1 MPPMPIDPI
10 RLARQLVDI
19 PSPTDHER
27 AVGEFLEP
35 LLASL
40 GFSCERHH
48 VSDERFNILAR
59 TAARPRVI
67 LCTHLD
73 TVPPFIASSEDA
85 THLYGR
91 GACDT
96 KGLMAA
102 MIRAAEDLLRDGV
115 DAFGMLLVVGEETDS
130 IGAKR
135 ANEHFAGLG
144 SEYVVVGEPTESTF
158 VRASKGALTLK
169 IDFSGV
175 AAHSAYPERG
185 DSAIVKLAEA
195 INAITAHDWGVSASL
210 GRTTAN
216 VGVVRGGLKA
226 NIVPPSAELEMI
238 FRIVEEPEIVLGK
251 LERLVGPLGGTV
263 SRWYGNAP
271 VPMVVP
277 RGVESTV
284 VAFNTDAPHLSKIG
298 RPLLFGPGSILD
310 AHTEGERIAKAEL
323 LAAVDT
329 YRGLVIDLIEGRVT
343 EHEQA

>member
-1 MPPMPIDPI
+1 MPIDPI
-10 RLARQLVDI
+10 QLARQLIDI
-19 PSPTDHER
+19 PSPTEFER
-27 AVGEFLEP
+27 EIGEFLDP
-35 LLASL
+35 LLSSL

-48 VSDERFNILAR
+48 VSSERFNILAR

-67 LCTHLD
+67 LCTHID
-73 TVPPFIASSEDA
+73 TVPPFFSSSEDGS
-85 THLYGR
+85 HLYGR

-102 MIRAAEDLLRDGV
+102 MICAAEALLGEGV
-115 DAFGMLLVVGEETDS
+115 DGFGLLLVVGEETDS

-158 VRASKGALTLK
+158 VRATKGALTVK
-169 IDFSGV
+169 VEFSGV
-175 AAHSAYPERG
+175 AAHSAYPELG

-195 INAITAHDWGVSASL
+195 IRAITALDWGESPSL

-238 FRIVEEPEIVLGK
+238 FRLVEEPEIVLRR
-251 LERLVGPLGGTV
+251 LESLVAPFDGHV

-277 RGVESTV
+277 RGAQSTV
-284 VAFNTDAPHLSKIG
+284 VAFNTDAPHLGNLG
-298 RPLLFGPGSILD
+298 RPLLYGPGSILD
-310 AHTEGERIAKAEL
+310 AHTDRERIAKGDI
-323 LAAVDT
+323 LAAIET
-329 YRGLVIDLIEGRVT
+329 YRALVPDLIDGKVI
-343 EHEQA
+343 EHV

>member
-1 MPPMPIDPI
+1 MAIDPI

-19 PSPTDHER
+19 PSPTENER

-35 LLASL
+35 LLEHL
-40 GFSCERHH
+40 GFSCERHY
-48 VSDERFNILAR
+48 VTDERFNLLAR
-59 TAARPRVI
+59 TASRPRVI

-102 MIRAAEDLLRDGV
+102 MIRAAEELLRAGV

-135 ANEHFAGLG
+135 ANEHFAELG
-144 SEYVVVGEPTESTF
+144 SDFVIVGEPTESKF
-158 VRASKGALTLK
+158 VRASKGALTATVG
-169 IDFSGV
+169 FSGV

-185 DSAIVKLAEA
+185 DSAIVKLADA
-195 INAITAHDWGVSASL
+195 IRAISAFDWGASPVL

-238 FRIVEEPEIVLGK
+238 FRIVEEPETVLRM
-251 LERLVGPLGGTV
+251 LEGLVGPLGGTV
-263 SRWYGNAP
+263 ARWYGNAP

-284 VAFNTDAPHLSKIG
+284 VAFNTDAPHLRKIG

-310 AHTEGERIAKAEL
+310 AHTEGERIAKADIV
-323 LAAVDT
+323 AAVDT
-329 YRGLVIDLIEGRVT
+329 YRGLVVDLIEGRVT
-343 EHEQA
+343 EYEQA

>member
-1 MPPMPIDPI
+1 MPIDPI
-10 RLARQLVDI
+10 RLARQLIDI
-19 PSPTDHER
+19 PSPTESER
-27 AVGEFLEP
+27 EIGEFLDP

-40 GFSCERHH
+40 GFLCERQH
-48 VSDERFNILAR
+48 VSNERFNILAR
-59 TAARPRVI
+59 TSARPRVI
-67 LCTHLD
+67 LCTHID
-73 TVPPFIASSEDA
+73 TVPPFFASSEDGS
-85 THLYGR
+85 HLYGR

-102 MIRAAEDLLRDGV
+102 MICAAEVLLVAGV
-115 DAFGMLLVVGEETDS
+115 DGFALLLVVGEETDS
-130 IGAKR
+130 IGAKS

-158 VRASKGALTLK
+158 VRATKGALTAK
-169 IDFSGV
+169 VEFAGV

-195 INAITAHDWGVSASL
+195 IRAISAFDWGESPSL

-238 FRIVEEPEIVLGK
+238 FRVVEEPEIVLRRLEK
-251 LERLVGPLGGTV
+251 LVAPFDGSV

-277 RGVESTV
+277 HGVRSTV
-284 VAFNTDAPHLSKIG
+284 VAFNTDAPHLGNLG
-298 RPLLFGPGSILD
+298 RPLLYGPGSILD
-310 AHTEGERIAKAEL
+310 AHTDREKIAKGDI
-323 LAAVDT
+323 LAAIET
-329 YRGLVIDLIEGRVT
+329 YRALVPDLIDGKVI
-343 EHEQA
+343 EHV

>member
-1 MPPMPIDPI
+1 MPIDPI
-10 RLARQLVDI
+10 LLARQLIDI
-19 PSPTDHER
+19 PSPTESER
-27 AVGEFLEP
+27 EIGEFLDP

-40 GFSCERHH
+40 GFSCERHY

-67 LCTHLD
+67 LCTHID
-73 TVPPFIASSEDA
+73 TVPPFFASSEDGSD
-85 THLYGR
+85 LYGR

-102 MIRAAEDLLRDGV
+102 MICAAEALLAGGV
-115 DAFGMLLVVGEETDS
+115 DGFGLLLVVGEETDS
-130 IGAKR
+130 IGARR

-158 VRASKGALTLK
+158 VRATKGALTATVEFGG
-169 IDFSGV
+169 I

-195 INAITAHDWGVSASL
+195 IRAISTFDWGESLSL

-238 FRIVEEPEIVLGK
+238 LRVVESPDVVVQ
-251 LERLVGPLGGTV
+251 RLASLVAPFDGRV
-263 SRWYGNAP
+263 VRWHGNAP

-277 RGVESTV
+277 RGAASTV
-284 VAFNTDAPHLSKIG
+284 VAFNTDAPHLGNLG

-310 AHTEGERIAKAEL
+310 AHTDREKIAKSDI
-323 LAAVDT
+323 LAAIET
-329 YRGLVIDLIEGRVT
+329 YRTLVLDLMDGKVIEHV
-343 EHEQA
+343 

>member
-1 MPPMPIDPI
+1 MPIDPI
-10 RLARQLVDI
+10 LLARQLIDI
-19 PSPTDHER
+19 PSPTDSER
-27 AVGEFLEP
+27 EIGEFLDP

-40 GFSCERHH
+40 GFSCEKHY

-67 LCTHLD
+67 LCTHID
-73 TVPPFIASSEDA
+73 TVPPFFASSEDGSD
-85 THLYGR
+85 LYGR

-96 KGLMAA
+96 KGLMSA
-102 MIRAAEDLLRDGV
+102 MICAAEALLAGGV
-115 DAFGMLLVVGEETDS
+115 DGFGMLLVVGEETDS

-158 VRASKGALTLK
+158 VRATKGALTAK
-169 IDFSGV
+169 VEFGGI

-195 INAITAHDWGVSASL
+195 IRAISIFDWGESLSL

-238 FRIVEEPEIVLGK
+238 LRVVEEPEVVVQRLASLVAPFDGRIV
-251 LERLVGPLGGTV
+251 
-263 SRWYGNAP
+263 RWSGNAP

-277 RGVESTV
+277 RGAPSTV
-284 VAFNTDAPHLSKIG
+284 VAFNTDAPHLGNLG

-310 AHTEGERIAKAEL
+310 AHTDRERIAKGDILSAIE
-323 LAAVDT
+323 T
-329 YRGLVIDLIEGRVT
+329 YRTLVLDLMDGKVIEHV
-343 EHEQA
+343 